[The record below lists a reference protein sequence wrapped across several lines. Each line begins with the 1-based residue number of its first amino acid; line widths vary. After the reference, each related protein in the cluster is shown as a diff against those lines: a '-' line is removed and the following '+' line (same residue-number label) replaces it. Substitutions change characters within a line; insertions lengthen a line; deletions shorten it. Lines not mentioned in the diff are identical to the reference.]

1 MASTGEASV
10 AASKMTVFGPRK
22 RVNFGS
28 SMQELQ
34 SGNDGEKR
42 CDEFG
47 HDHGD
52 IGRHLVVVVEI
63 LEAVLL
69 GGIDAKTKVFTDP
82 AVAIKEEIQEVT
94 AARI

>member
-1 MASTGEASV
+1 MMGKNV
-10 AASKMTVFGPRK
+10 AMR
-22 RVNFGS
+22 
-28 SMQELQ
+28 L
-34 SGNDGEKR
+34 
-42 CDEFG
+42 G

-52 IGRHLVVVVEI
+52 IGCHLVVVVEI